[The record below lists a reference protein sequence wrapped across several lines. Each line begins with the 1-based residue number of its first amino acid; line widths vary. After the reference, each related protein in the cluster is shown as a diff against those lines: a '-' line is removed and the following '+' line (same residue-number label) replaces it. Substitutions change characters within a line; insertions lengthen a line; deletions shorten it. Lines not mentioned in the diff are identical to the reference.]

1 MKPLD
6 IRWQYRPLITTGI
19 GFAKANVWSRA
30 ARRRSKQ
37 KNITARPV
45 RESDDP
51 MDEDEGEEEPAHGF
65 KISLRLTSNHSEV
78 ELLIRWLKGHDSVL
92 FESFCGMLK
101 RQMTTA

>member
-30 ARRRSKQ
+30 ARRSKQ
-37 KNITARPV
+37 NKVDTKPKV
-45 RESDDP
+45 Q
-51 MDEDEGEEEPAHGF
+51 DEDSMDGDEGAEEPALGF
-65 KISLRLTSNHSEV
+65 KITLGLNGNHSEV
-78 ELLIRWLKGHDSVL
+78 EFLVRWLKGHDSVL

-101 RQMTTA
+101 RQITSA